1 MESIESSDIN
11 PSSRCHLCDNIVPM
25 HRMYCDKC
33 IDKWV
38 EREYENTNARNSSP
52 NHRITTNLPRTI

>member
-1 MESIESSDIN
+1 MESIEPSDIN
-11 PSSRCHLCDNIVPM
+11 PSSKCNLCGNIVPM

-38 EREYENTNARNSSP
+38 EREYENTHARNSSP
-52 NHRITTNLPRTI
+52 NHRNIANLSRTI